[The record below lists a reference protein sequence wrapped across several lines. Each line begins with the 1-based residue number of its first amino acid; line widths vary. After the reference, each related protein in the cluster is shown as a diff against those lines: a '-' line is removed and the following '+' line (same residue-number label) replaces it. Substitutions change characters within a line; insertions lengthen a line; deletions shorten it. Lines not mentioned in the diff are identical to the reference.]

1 MSTIYWLKYYTWHF
15 IIITY
20 LIVTAIFNIST
31 LIYKESEQKRQI
43 VFVKPLGSGG
53 EGFRTPIISS
63 ACFAT
68 SLQWNDGK
76 LKTANFKFPVK
87 YRKSWANEEVMDMV
101 WNYFMIVHVRSYCTD
116 EFNCRIPLKK
126 YVSSR
131 WVLVRIF
138 FEDHETCMCQD
149 LGKWQTKWWPLHTSV
164 DALSRGWDHSPK
176 SPTSLISPPMA
187 LNLMT

>member
-20 LIVTAIFNIST
+20 LIVTAIFNIGT
-31 LIYKESEQKRQI
+31 LIYKESEQKRQV

-53 EGFRTPIISS
+53 EGFRAPIISS

-68 SLQWNDGK
+68 SPQWNDGK
-76 LKTANFKFPVK
+76 LKTANFKFPIK

-101 WNYFMIVHVRSYCTD
+101 WNYFMILHVRSYRTD

-126 YVSSR
+126 YTYLQGGYWSEFSLKIMKHACVR
-131 WVLVRIF
+131 TLVNDKQNG
-138 FEDHETCMCQD
+138 DHFTQ
-149 LGKWQTKWWPLHTSV
+149 V
-164 DALSRGWDHSPK
+164 
-176 SPTSLISPPMA
+176 
-187 LNLMT
+187 